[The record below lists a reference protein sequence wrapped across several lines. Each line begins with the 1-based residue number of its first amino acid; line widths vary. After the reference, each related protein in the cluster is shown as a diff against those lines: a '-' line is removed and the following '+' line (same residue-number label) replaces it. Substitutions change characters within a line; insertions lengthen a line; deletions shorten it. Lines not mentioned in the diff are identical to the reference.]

1 MGAMTIPA
9 SDPSPSLDLA
19 RFLPYRLSVLSNTI
33 SHTVARL
40 YETRFGITIPEW
52 RVIAVLGSG
61 RTLSA
66 GEVAVATA
74 MERVQVSRAI
84 GRMLNSG
91 LILREA
97 GDRDRRRADLTLTA
111 KGRAIY
117 TEIAPLA
124 LAYETRVT
132 AALDPAEAETLDR
145 LLAKLQAQA
154 DALADA
160 SEYRR
165 PPPPPPEAKEGI

>member
-1 MGAMTIPA
+1 MAGMTTP
-9 SDPSPSLDLA
+9 DLNLA

-33 SHTVARL
+33 SQTVARL

-61 RTLSA
+61 RTMSA
-66 GEVAVATA
+66 GEVASATA

-84 GRMLNSG
+84 SRMLESG
-91 LILREA
+91 LILRET

-124 LAYETRVT
+124 LAYETRITSV
-132 AALDPAEAETLDR
+132 LDPEEAAMLDR
-145 LLAKLQAQA
+145 LLAKLQGQA
-154 DALADA
+154 DALAT
-160 SEYRR
+160 S
-165 PPPPPPEAKEGI
+165 P

>member
-1 MGAMTIPA
+1 MAGMTT
-9 SDPSPSLDLA
+9 SDLNLA

-61 RTLSA
+61 RTMSA
-66 GEVAVATA
+66 GEVAAATA

-84 GRMLNSG
+84 SRMLESG
-91 LILREA
+91 LILRET

-111 KGRAIY
+111 RGLAIY

-124 LAYETRVT
+124 LAYETRITSV
-132 AALDPAEAETLDR
+132 LDPAEAAMLDR
-145 LLAKLQAQA
+145 LLAKLQVQA
-154 DALADA
+154 DILA
-160 SEYRR
+160 SS
-165 PPPPPPEAKEGI
+165 PPPAPLGESQGGGSGLPDTR